1 MRLGVGAGPTD
12 VLAAG
17 IGDLIAMATGAGGG
31 RTIAGVISSHD
42 PSTDRTYDS
51 VGVGLF
57 RQRVDPSRSRNGLM
71 R

>member
-42 PSTDRTYDS
+42 PVPIGRTILS
-51 VGVGLF
+51 GLDCF
-57 RQRVDPSRSRNGLM
+57 GSGLIPHAPAM
-71 R
+71 A